1 MYKNLKKIA
10 IIMENLEYGG
20 VTTHLIGLLKS
31 KRFRNYEILI
41 ITNNSNKA
49 IEQIKKEIN
58 YKKIKYLSYYSFNSI
73 SSDIFLIKVF
83 LLLFKPL
90 LFLLSFFQMIVI
102 VKKIS
107 FDALLAN
114 CGGYGNFRDEMAGIL
129 ACKALNKKNIH
140 LLIHHCYVGQIFWN
154 YLINLINIY
163 IGKISDSLIFVS
175 HATKKSIENN
185 TSLLTYSK
193 KKSVIHNGVL
203 IRNFKKK
210 KLKIFH
216 SKKRIIKI
224 GMLSRIDRYK
234 GQQDLVNAF
243 TKLPKNLKDK
253 MKVFFVGNGDVKN
266 INELKSIIEKENLNN
281 NFKIVNYVKKDSL
294 TIIQNFDLLISLTRD
309 FEGFGYSIAEALYV
323 KTPVIATK
331 VGGIPEYL
339 NNKNATLINPK
350 SSNELIKAISNFYH
364 FESEFKKKTIKG
376 KELIIEK
383 FNSENMSL
391 KFDNLLFKN

>member
-1 MYKNLKKIA
+1 
-10 IIMENLEYGG
+10 
-20 VTTHLIGLLKS
+20 
-31 KRFRNYEILI
+31 
-41 ITNNSNKA
+41 
-49 IEQIKKEIN
+49 
-58 YKKIKYLSYYSFNSI
+58 
-73 SSDIFLIKVF
+73 
-83 LLLFKPL
+83 
-90 LFLLSFFQMIVI
+90 
-102 VKKIS
+102 
-107 FDALLAN
+107 
-114 CGGYGNFRDEMAGIL
+114 
-129 ACKALNKKNIH
+129 
-140 LLIHHCYVGQIFWN
+140 
-154 YLINLINIY
+154 
-163 IGKISDSLIFVS
+163 
-175 HATKKSIENN
+175 
-185 TSLLTYSK
+185 
-193 KKSVIHNGVL
+193 
-203 IRNFKKK
+203 
-210 KLKIFH
+210 
-216 SKKRIIKI
+216 
-224 GMLSRIDRYK
+224 MLSRIDRYK